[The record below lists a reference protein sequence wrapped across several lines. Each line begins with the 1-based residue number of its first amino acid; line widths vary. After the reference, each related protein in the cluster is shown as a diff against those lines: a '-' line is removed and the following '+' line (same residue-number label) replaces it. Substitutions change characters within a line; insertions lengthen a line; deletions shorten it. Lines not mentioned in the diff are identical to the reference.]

1 MIMVLGVFIVA
12 LIFFG
17 IIIKKIWD
25 AFFSNDEETIADK
38 LIGGGITMLL
48 ATIPSSIDSLLQFL
62 YDLLKVQKSA
72 NDDGLSLWWFVG
84 LGLFLLILGVIMKF
98 REASANYVILN
109 MPGTIHHTKEDGM
122 LKALNINNCD
132 EIEISTANCQAEMQ
146 KLSQASANVILKD
159 IQSQMERFNRQS
171 HSKRCFTGMAPIPF
185 IIYAGTKHTGNDI
198 RYYLEFDKATQQY
211 TKLNNEKK
219 YPKLKRPELTT
230 NTPNEIVVAVSTTAL
245 INEMNTSQFNMPV
258 FRLSIEAPKDN
269 AIFSK
274 RQLDEYVNETVTF
287 ISEVCKK
294 NSNVVR
300 VNLLLA
306 TQACFAYA
314 LGKALVLMQNRVPQI
329 VSYHYIAPSYK
340 IGLIIN
346 GVTAGQIVKT
356 QN

>member
-1 MIMVLGVFIVA
+1 
-12 LIFFG
+12 
-17 IIIKKIWD
+17 
-25 AFFSNDEETIADK
+25 
-38 LIGGGITMLL
+38 
-48 ATIPSSIDSLLQFL
+48 
-62 YDLLKVQKSA
+62 
-72 NDDGLSLWWFVG
+72 
-84 LGLFLLILGVIMKF
+84 
-98 REASANYVILN
+98 
-109 MPGTIHHTKEDGM
+109 
-122 LKALNINNCD
+122 
-132 EIEISTANCQAEMQ
+132 
-146 KLSQASANVILKD
+146 
-159 IQSQMERFNRQS
+159 
-171 HSKRCFTGMAPIPF
+171 
-185 IIYAGTKHTGNDI
+185 
-198 RYYLEFDKATQQY
+198 
-211 TKLNNEKK
+211 
-219 YPKLKRPELTT
+219 
-230 NTPNEIVVAVSTTAL
+230 
-245 INEMNTSQFNMPV
+245 MNTSQFNMPV